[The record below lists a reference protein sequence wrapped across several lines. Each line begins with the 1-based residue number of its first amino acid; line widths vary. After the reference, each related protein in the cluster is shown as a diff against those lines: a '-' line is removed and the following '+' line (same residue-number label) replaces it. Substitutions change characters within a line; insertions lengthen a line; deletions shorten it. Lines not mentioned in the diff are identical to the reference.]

1 MSKATSNS
9 YQLSSR
15 CAICYQ
21 DMDKFVTAK
30 VTKCNHF
37 FHGECLRKW
46 LYVQDSCP
54 LCYSSLY
61 EDKDKKEAKD
71 NSVVNQAQDMAQ
83 NDAQEGLIDHDH
95 AMERPIDDSDENNSS
110 DSSDDNSSDSSS
122 VRNSE
127 DINELAED
135 TDISE
140 IENESLG
147 NEEGSWSSSDE
158 DDLHYD
164 SMEDCQKSINSEKT
178 YSSSNSRTVDISD
191 KCTEKSSEDVMSGA
205 SRIFIKSSHMNNLND
220 NNDPTIKADELQNN
234 HIPILSPKFHKDNEK
249 KIDNENS

>member
-1 MSKATSNS
+1 
-9 YQLSSR
+9 
-15 CAICYQ
+15 
-21 DMDKFVTAK
+21 MDKFVTAK

-71 NSVVNQAQDMAQ
+71 NNVVNQAQDMAQ

-110 DSSDDNSSDSSS
+110 DSSDDNTSDSSS

-140 IENESLG
+140 IEDESLG

-178 YSSSNSRTVDISD
+178 NSSSSSHTVEISD
-191 KCTEKSSEDVMSGA
+191 KCTQKSSEDVMSG
-205 SRIFIKSSHMNNLND
+205 SSSIFIKSSHMNNIND
-220 NNDPTIKADELQNN
+220 NNDPTLKPHDLQNN
-234 HIPILSPKFHKDNEK
+234 HIPILSTQFHKDHEK
-249 KIDNENS
+249 QIDNENS

>member
-1 MSKATSNS
+1 
-9 YQLSSR
+9 
-15 CAICYQ
+15 
-21 DMDKFVTAK
+21 MDKFLTAK

-61 EDKDKKEAKD
+61 EDKDKEEAKD
-71 NSVVNQAQDMAQ
+71 NSVVNQAQGMAQ
-83 NDAQEGLIDHDH
+83 NNVQEGLIDHDH

-110 DSSDDNSSDSSS
+110 DSSDDNTSDSSS

-140 IENESLG
+140 IENESLD
-147 NEEGSWSSSDE
+147 NEEVSWSSSDE
-158 DDLHYD
+158 DDLHQRF
-164 SMEDCQKSINSEKT
+164 MAKLIN
-178 YSSSNSRTVDISD
+178 
-191 KCTEKSSEDVMSGA
+191 
-205 SRIFIKSSHMNNLND
+205 
-220 NNDPTIKADELQNN
+220 
-234 HIPILSPKFHKDNEK
+234 
-249 KIDNENS
+249 

>member
-1 MSKATSNS
+1 
-9 YQLSSR
+9 
-15 CAICYQ
+15 
-21 DMDKFVTAK
+21 MDKFLTAK

-61 EDKDKKEAKD
+61 EDKDKEEAKD
-71 NSVVNQAQDMAQ
+71 NSVVNQAQGMAQ
-83 NDAQEGLIDHDH
+83 NNAQEGLIDHDH

-110 DSSDDNSSDSSS
+110 DSSDDNTSDSSS

-140 IENESLG
+140 IENESLD
-147 NEEGSWSSSDE
+147 NEEVSWSSSDE

-164 SMEDCQKSINSEKT
+164 SMEDCQKTIDSEKL
-178 YSSSNSRTVDISD
+178 YSSSSSRTVEISD
-191 KCTEKSSEDVMSGA
+191 KCTEKNSEVVMSGT
-205 SRIFIKSSHMNNLND
+205 SRIFIKSSHIDNIND
-220 NNDPTIKADELQNN
+220 NNDPTFKPEELQNN
-234 HIPILSPKFHKDNEK
+234 HISILSTKFHKNHEK
-249 KIDNENS
+249 KIDDEDS